1 MHTFSMMEKRLRF
14 WFVTLCLILMGQT
27 AQIANAQAPKTIE
40 IGPHFGASSYVGEL
54 NVWKNLKE
62 WDWKKM
68 NQFDYNLGVV
78 ARYNYDMRWAFRFDY
93 THGRVKACD
102 TTAAW
107 RPEAML
113 NFRSTVNDFSFMV
126 EFNFLDYY
134 AGVSAFL
141 YTTRPFTG
149 DPMLDTIVL
158 NGKATDWYFKDS
170 TYYDANGAEHIVTL
184 FRGKQLK
191 NPAFSLSI
199 PFGIGCKFSLSKH
212 LAATLEW
219 RMHYTFTDYLDDVSG
234 LYGGNTI
241 VDGYNA
247 DPSGLFSEYQQRGNS
262 RTNDWFGMINVS
274 VTYKFLVE
282 DPFALKRLLLK
293 LFPFYYKDRL

>member
-14 WFVTLCLILMGQT
+14 GFVTLCLILMGQA

-68 NQFDYNLGVV
+68 NQFDYNLGAVV
-78 ARYNYDMRWAFRFDY
+78 RYNYDTRWAFRFDY
-93 THGRVKACD
+93 THGRVGACD

-134 AGVSAFL
+134 TGYAESSISPYIFAGVSAFL
-141 YTTRPFTG
+141 YTTRPFTETRCLTLLCLMEKPLIG
-149 DPMLDTIVL
+149 ISKTQHIMMQMVL
-158 NGKATDWYFKDS
+158 N
-170 TYYDANGAEHIVTL
+170 I
-184 FRGKQLK
+184 
-191 NPAFSLSI
+191 
-199 PFGIGCKFSLSKH
+199 
-212 LAATLEW
+212 
-219 RMHYTFTDYLDDVSG
+219 
-234 LYGGNTI
+234 
-241 VDGYNA
+241 
-247 DPSGLFSEYQQRGNS
+247 
-262 RTNDWFGMINVS
+262 
-274 VTYKFLVE
+274 
-282 DPFALKRLLLK
+282 LLLC
-293 LFPFYYKDRL
+293 LEESN

>member
-1 MHTFSMMEKRLRF
+1 MMEKRLRF

-134 AGVSAFL
+134 TGYPTSAISPYIFAGFSVFL
-141 YTTRPFTG
+141 YDTKPFTRIPSV
-149 DPMLDTIVL
+149 DEVHLRDTI
-158 NGKATDWYFKDS
+158 NF
-170 TYYDANGAEHIVTL
+170 
-184 FRGKQLK
+184 
-191 NPAFSLSI
+191 SI
-199 PFGIGCKFSLSKH
+199 PFGVGCKLSLTKH
-212 LAATLEW
+212 LAATIEW
-219 RMHYTFTDYLDDVSG
+219 RMHYTFTDYLDDVGG
-234 LYGGNTI
+234 LYVHDKVHSDI
-241 VDGYNA
+241 DGYDLF
-247 DPSGLFSEYQQRGNS
+247 DPSGLFHENQQRGNS
-262 RTNDWFGMINVS
+262 QTNDWFGMINVS